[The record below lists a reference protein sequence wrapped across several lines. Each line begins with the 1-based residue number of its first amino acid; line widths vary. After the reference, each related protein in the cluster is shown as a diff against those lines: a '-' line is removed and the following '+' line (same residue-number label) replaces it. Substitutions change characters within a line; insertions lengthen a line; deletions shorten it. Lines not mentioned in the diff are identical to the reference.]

1 MGAMRLVKPLLT
13 GLAGFS
19 VAGLVLVGSGVGGA
33 AAATA
38 SAGQPVA
45 TNGAGNGP
53 VLANHPFSI
62 AIYPRGIRHEHVLSA
77 NFAVQPGVPV
87 KITVVNYTRRPHTLT
102 VPGLDSS
109 FLIRAG
115 RSGAPVKTSFS
126 FTADKYG
133 VFRWHCA
140 LPCGG
145 DMSGYVY
152 AIIGQH

>member
-1 MGAMRLVKPLLT
+1 MRLVQPLLT
-13 GLAGFS
+13 GLAGLS
-19 VAGLVLVGSGVGGA
+19 VAGLAAVGAGVAGA
-33 AAATA
+33 AAANA

-45 TNGAGNGP
+45 TNSVGSGP

-62 AIYPRGIRHEHVLSA
+62 AIHPRGSRHEHVLSA

-87 KITVVNYTRRPHTLT
+87 TITVVNYTQRPHTLT
-102 VPGLDSS
+102 VPGLGSS
-109 FLIRAG
+109 FFIRAG
-115 RSGAPVKTSFS
+115 KNSAPVKTSFS

-133 VFRWHCA
+133 IFRWHCA